1 MTLNTVIFV
10 WWTCLYIGNHLHFCT
25 SQRKY
30 IFSWHDKEPGHNPSN
45 YWGSSFHFCHLGSK
59 EGDSGWAALNIH
71 LCCYCKERWTF
82 ELCVTYYNIYK
93 AYKPYTHIF
102 FSSFDFLN
110 MRSGIVKLKI
120 FSKLVNLK
128 KKCCNSFNM
137 WEKKLSNKIRAYTET
152 IHQKWRDLEHNIVA
166 VGQNAPKYYR
176 VVVVSTSL
184 NCKKLYAKKYNRIQE
199 KNWKIF
205 LIYFTLKCIN
215 SEIVKKMQA
224 LSLYS

>member
-25 SQRKY
+25 SQWKY
-30 IFSWHDKEPGHNPSN
+30 IFPWHDKEPGHNPSN

-71 LCCYCKERWTF
+71 LCCYCKERWAF
-82 ELCVTYYNIYK
+82 ELSVTYYNIYK

-128 KKCCNSFNM
+128 KNAATASICERRSFQ
-137 WEKKLSNKIRAYTET
+137 IRSERTAYIRNEEIWSTILLRWAKMLQNITE
-152 IHQKWRDLEHNIVA
+152 
-166 VGQNAPKYYR
+166 
-176 VVVVSTSL
+176 
-184 NCKKLYAKKYNRIQE
+184 
-199 KNWKIF
+199 
-205 LIYFTLKCIN
+205 
-215 SEIVKKMQA
+215 
-224 LSLYS
+224 